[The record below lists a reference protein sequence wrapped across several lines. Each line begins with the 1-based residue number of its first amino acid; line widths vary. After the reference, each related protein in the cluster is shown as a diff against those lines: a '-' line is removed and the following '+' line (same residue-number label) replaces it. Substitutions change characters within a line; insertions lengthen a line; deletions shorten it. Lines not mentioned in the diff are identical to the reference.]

1 MAIEDKSQ
9 LPPFLTEDEKKVQ
22 QELDRLRK
30 NKERGFEGKTLW
42 DWLQLLGVP
51 IFLAFATI
59 GFGFV
64 QFQLAGQQHDADQKL
79 ANQQHD
85 ADQKSALDQQHAT
98 TFQTYID
105 NIQELLL
112 KDNLRGSKP
121 DGEVAILARAR
132 TLAALEGL
140 DSIRQGRLVQFL
152 YEAQLIGFQDIP
164 GNQQHQINDL
174 RGANLSYTF
183 LIHADLNYA
192 DLRGADL
199 SYTYLIG
206 ATLTQ
211 QQLDKVYSC
220 NGATLPQGLKCNN
233 NP

>member
-64 QFQLAGQQHDADQKL
+64 QFQLAG
-79 ANQQHD
+79 QQHD

-164 GNQQHQINDL
+164 GNQQHQIIDL
-174 RGANLSYTF
+174 RGANLSY
-183 LIHADLNYA
+183 ADLSYDLRGANLNYA